1 MKPKNR
7 YRDIKTLDGLTAE
20 LLRCKQEIAA
30 QGESVQE
37 SLGQVQTF
45 YTPRHIALSAFQRF
59 ALDNHL
65 YTIGINAV
73 RGLRKLLE
81 K

>member
-1 MKPKNR
+1 MRPKNN
-7 YRDIKTLDGLTAE
+7 YRDIKTLDELTAG
-20 LLRCKQEIAA
+20 LRRCKQEIAS

-45 YTPRHIALSAFQRF
+45 YTPRHVALSALQRF

>member
-1 MKPKNR
+1 MRPKNN
-7 YRDIKTLDGLTAE
+7 YREIKTLDELTAE
-20 LLRCKQEIAA
+20 LRRCKQEIAA

-45 YTPRHIALSAFQRF
+45 YTPRH
-59 ALDNHL
+59 
-65 YTIGINAV
+65 
-73 RGLRKLLE
+73 LE

>member
-1 MKPKNR
+1 MKKR
-7 YRDIKTLDGLTAE
+7 EYQDIKTLDQLNEAI
-20 LLRCKQEIAA
+20 RHSKQRIES
-30 QGESVQE
+30 QGVTVRENLE
-37 SLGQVQTF
+37 QVQQF
-45 YTPRHIALSAFQRF
+45 YTPQHVALSALQRF

>member
-1 MKPKNR
+1 MR
-7 YRDIKTLDGLTAE
+7 IVILDGYTANPGDLSWE
-20 LLRCKQEIAA
+20 EIAA

-45 YTPRHIALSAFQRF
+45 YTPRHVALSALQRF

>member
-1 MKPKNR
+1 MKPKNK
-7 YRDIKTLDGLTAE
+7 YLEVKTLDDLTAE
-20 LLRCKQEIAA
+20 LQRCRQQIAS
-30 QGESVQE
+30 QGESVQQ
-37 SLGQVQTF
+37 SLGQVHTF
-45 YTPRHIALSAFQRF
+45 YTPQRVALSAFQRF

-73 RGLRKLLE
+73 RGLRKLLQ